1 MFTKGFKRL
10 CSFMLAIA
18 LVLTCMITGDI
29 SPAYAAE
36 TKTNP
41 AKSMTVTYDG
51 GAVIVGKS
59 IAKTDL
65 TVMVTLKDGTKEE
78 VSNFTIK
85 NKKVTSENF
94 KLTVTYKN
102 KAGEQLSAA
111 TNITGITDF
120 KSIKATLKDDVSLDY
135 GDKITKDMFDVQ
147 AVLSNGKTKELDSN
161 SFSISNSR
169 YDAEG
174 KTSMRITV
182 SATNAEGK
190 EKRAS
195 VTVKALKAV
204 KSIEIK
210 DYKGSAKDVGDELSP
225 EDFEVEGITY
235 GGERVA
241 IKDFTLDPSSV
252 EKTSVSVKAIYENS
266 LGKTLKSKTKKIIAE
281 KCIEK
286 IESVEYIGSEKQL
299 EDSIAT
305 SDFKVTGKTYGKESV
320 EITDFEINTTT
331 IKSKNQSVT
340 ISYTNTAGRKLTKS
354 VKLTADNKLESMYV
368 ELRRDN
374 KKMGDELKLSD
385 FKITGTYHDGST
397 RTLSKNITMDKTAVN
412 SINMTVTFTCT
423 DNPEKPVTA
432 TCTFKA
438 EDTVS
443 SDDGVSIVCTKTG
456 QYQIGDVVSASDFTG
471 TAKTAAGQTVKVEDI
486 SIKSGGKLTG
496 KINTVVVSYRVGD
509 VRGTKSVTVV
519 AGDSA
524 KTVEVTVI
532 NESAYAADAMITGN
546 QLAKMI
552 RVDVVYAS
560 GERDTVSNIMT
571 DKRVKSIKAEGNVN
585 LKTSG
590 AKYKLQSGTNRFTLV
605 FEDADKGI
613 SLQTVEFTIKPDF
626 KKSEVAITQ
635 NKKDVYLDAGN
646 AYTLSSLVDVK
657 DAANGINLISKS
669 GTSGY
674 PTVTATAGSGA
685 KVAGQ
690 VVTFT
695 KGTSGKLTISTSA
708 TNQYVAKK
716 ETFTWKIRSLT
727 AVNASAKAGTSYAAT
742 TFVKSN
748 DSSSAI
754 KMEITSGA
762 GYASVSGNKL
772 VAKKAGTV
780 KIKLTQGATSV
791 TATVKITN

>member
-1 MFTKGFKRL
+1 MFTKGFKRM
-10 CSFMLAIA
+10 CSFMFAIA
-18 LVLTCMITGDI
+18 LVLTCMTAGDT

-41 AKSMTVTYDG
+41 AKSMTVTYEG
-51 GAVIVGKS
+51 GAVIIGKS

-85 NKKVTSENF
+85 NKKVTSEKF

-102 KAGEQLSAA
+102 KVGEQLSAA
-111 TNITGITDF
+111 TNIIGITDF
-120 KSIKATLKDDVSLDY
+120 KSIKAVLKEDVNLDY

-174 KTSMRITV
+174 RTSMRITV

-235 GGERVA
+235 GGDRVT
-241 IKDFTLDPSSV
+241 IKNFTLDPSSV
-252 EKTSVSVKAIYENS
+252 EKTSVSVKAVYENS

-286 IESVEYIGSEKQL
+286 IECVEYIGTEKQL

-305 SDFKVTGKTYGKESV
+305 SDFKVTGRTYGKELV

-331 IKSKNQSVT
+331 IKSKNQRVT

-354 VKLTADNKLESMYV
+354 VTLTADNKLESMYV

-374 KKMGDELKLSD
+374 KKMGDQLKLSD

-412 SINMTVTFTCT
+412 SINMAVTFTCM

-432 TCTFKA
+432 TCVFTA

-471 TAKTAAGQTVKVEDI
+471 TAKTAAGETVKIEDI

-496 KINTVVVSYRVGD
+496 KVNTVVVSYRVGD
-509 VRGTKSVTVV
+509 VRGTKSVTVA

-552 RVDVVYAS
+552 RVDIVYAS
-560 GERDTVSNIMT
+560 GERVAVSNIMT

-590 AKYKLQSGTNRFTLV
+590 TKYKLQSGTNRFTLV
-605 FEDADKGI
+605 FEDMANGI

-635 NKKDVYLDAGN
+635 NKKDIYLDAGN

-716 ETFTWKIRSLT
+716 ETFTWRIRSLT
-727 AVNASAKAGTSYAAT
+727 AVNASAKAGKSYAAT

-791 TATVKITN
+791 AATVKISN